1 MSIRL
6 IAIELYRAQKKV
18 GKLESQLADA
28 SINEKDPILEKLR
41 VANAELQ
48 HLRKMLD
55 GAKTPAPSSSRS
67 SLFSGRR

>member
-18 GKLESQLADA
+18 EQLEKQLEDA
-28 SINEKDPILEKLR
+28 PLPEKESLREKLR
-41 VANAELQ
+41 VTRAELH

-55 GAKTPAPSSSRS
+55 GAKTPSHFSHQPSF
-67 SLFSGRR
+67 LKGRR